1 MSLNLAMLLKESAL
15 TAPNKPALI
24 LGDSQM
30 TYAELDGLARRF
42 ASALLTLGVQPGQH
56 VALMVPNV
64 PHFTVG
70 YFGAHYAGTPIVPL
84 NVLLTADEV
93 AYHLNDADVVALV
106 VWEGFL
112 PQAEKAAAHAE
123 SLKHLIVARGPES
136 AVAVPRGAHDMMQL
150 ARSNARLEEDHATNP
165 DDTAVILYTSGTTGR
180 PKGAELTHFNMF
192 YNAQYVASRLLGIEP
207 HTVGLTCLPMFHSF
221 GQTVLQNA
229 LIYAG
234 GTNVLMPRFDPKG
247 AFALMQQHKV
257 SLFAGVPTM
266 YFALLHEPTA
276 DEYDLSALTTCVSGG
291 SAMPVEVMRTFDEKY
306 SVNILEGYGLSETSP
321 VASFNVLDKPKKPG
335 SIGLPIWGVSLRLV
349 DDQGRVIDATDVP
362 GEICIKGHNV
372 MKGYYKRPEATNE
385 SIKDGWFKTGDVAT
399 RDEDGY
405 YFIIDRKKDMII
417 RGGFNVYPREIEE
430 ALYRHPAV
438 AEAAV
443 IGIPDERY
451 GEEVMAVVAFKP
463 GRTATIE
470 ELSEYCKEHL
480 GGHKYPRRFEL
491 REALPKGPTG
501 KILKR
506 ELRADVKAHLQPQ
519 APADAST

>member
-15 TAPNKPALI
+15 SAPTKPALI
-24 LGDSQM
+24 LGDTQR

-42 ASALLTLGVQPGQH
+42 ASSLLTLGVRPGQH
-56 VALMVPNV
+56 VALMLPNV
-64 PHFTVG
+64 PHFTVA
-70 YFGAHYAGTPIVPL
+70 YFGAHYAGMPVVPL

-93 AYHLNDADVVALV
+93 AYHLNDADAVALV

-112 PQAEKAAAHAE
+112 PQAEKAAAHSE
-123 SLKHLIVARGPES
+123 SLKHLIVARGADS
-136 AVAVPRGAHDMMQL
+136 AVAVPRGGHDMMQL
-150 ARSNARLEEDHATNP
+150 ARSNTRIEDDRATNP

-192 YNAQYVASRLLGIEP
+192 YNAQYVATRLLGIEA

-234 GTNVLMPRFDPKG
+234 GTNVLMPRFEPQG
-247 AFALMQQHKV
+247 AFALMQAHRV

-276 DEYDLSALTTCVSGG
+276 DQFDLSSLTTCVSGG
-291 SAMPVEVMRTFDEKY
+291 SAMPVQVMQAFDDKY
-306 SVNILEGYGLSETSP
+306 GVNILEGYGLSETSP
-321 VASFNVLDKPKKPG
+321 VASFNVPDQPKKPG
-335 SIGLPIWGVSLRLV
+335 SIGLPIWGVTLRLV
-349 DDQGRVIDATDVP
+349 DDLGRVVEGTDIP

-372 MKGYYKRPEATNE
+372 MKGYYKRPEATRE

-405 YFIIDRKKDMII
+405 FFIIDRKKDLII

-430 ALYRHPAV
+430 ALYRHPAI

-443 IGIPDERY
+443 IGVPDERY
-451 GEEVMAVVAFKP
+451 GEEIKAVVSLKP
-463 GRTATIE
+463 GRTATPE
-470 ELSEYCKEHL
+470 ELLEYGKEHL
-480 GGHKYPRRFEL
+480 GGHKYPRIYEIL
-491 REALPKGPTG
+491 DALPKGPTG

-506 ELRADVKAHLQPQ
+506 ELRAASQT
-519 APADAST
+519 ADLSRTSA